1 MLRNTR
7 EAWEL
12 YTQRIAEL
20 NGTRDVEKTFAVD
33 PSVQQVLETKVQE
46 SSAFLGQI
54 NLIGVP
60 ELKGETVGIEVGG
73 TVARRTDTS
82 GAGRRTTRDPTG
94 LVNRG
99 YELKQT
105 NFDTHLRYAKLD
117 AWAKFPDFQTR
128 IQAAIMERCALD
140 RIMIGFNGTSAAA
153 TTDPVANPLLQDVN
167 IGWLEHIRVDSAAR
181 VMDGTDG
188 ANGTQIRVGPGGD
201 YRNLDALVMDA
212 KHELLPTWARNRND
226 LVALC
231 AADLIHDKYFQL
243 VNQDEKPTEKVAL
256 DILMSS
262 RRIGGLQ
269 GAQPA
274 YFPDGAILITPLR
287 NLSIYYQDGKR
298 RRHIREAPDADRV
311 EDFQSSNE
319 GYVVE
324 DYDLACL
331 IEDIV
336 LIEEDA

>member
-12 YTQRIAEL
+12 YTQRIADL
-20 NGTRDVEKTFAVD
+20 NGTRDVEKQFAVD
-33 PSVQQVLETKVQE
+33 PSVQQALETRVQE

-54 NLIGVP
+54 NMIGVP
-60 ELKGETVGIEVGG
+60 ELKGETVGIEVGS

-82 GAGRRTTRDPTG
+82 GAGRRSTTDPTG
-94 LVNRG
+94 LGNRT

-128 IQAAIMERCALD
+128 IQAAITERCALD

-153 TTDPVANPLLQDVN
+153 TTNPVANPLLQDVN
-167 IGWLEHIRVDSAAR
+167 IGWLQHIRTESPAR

-188 ANGTQIRVGPGGD
+188 TGGQIRVGPGGD
-201 YRNLDALVMDA
+201 YKNLDALVMDA
-212 KHELLPTWARNRND
+212 KHELLPSWARNRND

-231 AADLIHDKYFQL
+231 ASDLVHDKYFRL
-243 VNQDEKPTEKVAL
+243 VNNTEAPTEQVAL
-256 DILMSS
+256 DIIMST

-269 GAQPA
+269 GAQPT

-336 LIEEDA
+336 LIEEEA